1 MKNEYRKMKSLL
13 MEEISEKE
21 LSPKQKAIAKLD
33 PPADKIDAGD
43 FAALRAGEKPKSEG
57 EDHEVSMANNSIETI
72 IKSAMELKA
81 KLGNDEKD
89 IPAWIQDHITN
100 AENFITQAA
109 QNYHEYGDHQAEDVP
124 VDGALEK
131 AIDENIEIN
140 IPEDTSYEALAKAV
154 AGILKKD
161 YGSHN
166 FEPFVSALKAELG
179 KEDELSLEKI
189 MEKIVKH
196 GHK

>member
-1 MKNEYRKMKSLL
+1 

-33 PPADKIDAGD
+33 PPTDEIDAGD
-43 FAALRAGEKPKSEG
+43 FAALRAGKKPKSES
-57 EDHEVSMANNSIETI
+57 EDHEVSMANNSLETI
-72 IKSAMELKA
+72 IKHAMELKA

-100 AENFITQAA
+100 AANFIGQAA
-109 QNYHEYGDHQAEDVP
+109 ENYHEYGDHEAEETP
-124 VDGALEK
+124 VAGALEK
-131 AIDENIEIN
+131 GIDENVEIN
-140 IPEDTSYEALAKAV
+140 VPEDTSYEALAAAV
-154 AGILKKD
+154 ADILKKD
-161 YGSHN
+161 YGAHN
-166 FEPFVSALKAELG
+166 FEPFVTALKAELG

-189 MEKIVKH
+189 MEKITKH